1 MNTTENENSLT
12 NRADKYIFTIE
23 IEREGNRREKHH
35 LTEFPYA
42 SLPIELRRM
51 VCDEYFLSTHD
62 LRLYPAHTF
71 FGEWSG
77 IFDRHRKTSVEFKWK
92 TRPHFTALLAT
103 SRQVYDEAVHSY
115 RKYFLSSNTPSIH
128 RSSFYRCFPLLSE
141 PVLERLKSVA
151 ICLEHGTIDHAMDQ
165 DDPEGYIVEKWQLKK
180 MPNLRELKIGMCRRC
195 NSWATIPCFRPN
207 AEKLLTLLKD
217 AGMGPTEIKNWEYD
231 PLYTT
236 PPNHAWEY

>member
-1 MNTTENENSLT
+1 MNTTENESSLT

-103 SRQVYDEAVHSY
+103 SRQIYDEAVHSY
-115 RKYFLSSNTPSIH
+115 RKYFLRSNTPSIH
-128 RSSFYRCFPLLSE
+128 SFSIRQFPRLFSE
-141 PVLERLKSVA
+141 PILKRLKSVA
-151 ICLEHGTIDHAMDQ
+151 ICLSHATVRPLDEIS
-165 DDPEGYIVEKWQLKK
+165 DPEDFIVERWQLDK
-180 MPNLRELKIGMCRRC
+180 MPNLRDLKFGICRRC
-195 NSWATIPCFRPN
+195 DEWTGGTFSRPD
-207 AEKLLTLLKD
+207 AEKLLALLKD
-217 AGMGPTEIKNWEYD
+217 AGIEPTVEFENEG
-231 PLYTT
+231 
-236 PPNHAWEY
+236 